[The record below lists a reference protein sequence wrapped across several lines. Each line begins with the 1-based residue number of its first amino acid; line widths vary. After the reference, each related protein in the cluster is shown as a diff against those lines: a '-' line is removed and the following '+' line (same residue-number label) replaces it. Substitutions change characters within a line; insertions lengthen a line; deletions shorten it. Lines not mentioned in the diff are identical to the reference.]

1 VSESLPP
8 TAMSPLQLTNELIP
22 AELPPGT
29 FLHHFR
35 VERRLATGG
44 MGAVYLGED
53 TSLNRPVA
61 LKTLRPEL
69 ACDRS
74 FLLRFQREAQSQ
86 ANLVHPHVVQ
96 VYFVGEER
104 GVWFM
109 AMQLVDG
116 GSLQDALERS
126 DRLPWAEVATH
137 FVGLTDALV
146 EAARLGI
153 VHRDLKPANVL
164 IDRYGSAHLADFGL
178 ATSGA
183 SEPEGSTRTFVR
195 GSVEPSPG
203 LSVAGSV
210 MGTLPYMPPEQLRGE
225 PLDQRADVYGLGATI
240 YHLLTGSPPVK
251 ARTATEALQA
261 LASGIVPVRTRQPDV
276 PRALA
281 GVVEQCL
288 ALDPAA
294 RFQSHQELLRAARR
308 VAPQPAVPPSPV
320 VRLLAGVLDFAPA
333 LAVLRFTFERLPWAS
348 PLFFALWLVVG
359 HAALAASPG
368 QWLMRLRVRTEG
380 DGDVSVLRGG
390 LRALLQW
397 GWFLPLS
404 FALALLYA
412 SAGTLASVLGYVG
425 LAWAVLA
432 LGSAL
437 PAALRRSTLVDRLT
451 RTRVLMDVR

>member
-1 VSESLPP
+1 VKESVPP
-8 TAMSPLQLTNELIP
+8 TAVSPLQLTHELIP

-44 MGAVYLGED
+44 MGAVYLGYD
-53 TSLNRPVA
+53 TSLGRPVA

-69 ACDRS
+69 ARDRS

-116 GSLQDALERS
+116 GSLQDVLERS
-126 DRLPWAEVATH
+126 GRLPWAEVATH

-178 ATSGA
+178 ATAGA
-183 SEPEGSTRTFVR
+183 SDPGSTRTLVR

-251 ARTATEALQA
+251 ARTPTEALQA
-261 LASGIVPVRTRQPDV
+261 LANGIVPVRTRQPDV

-281 GVVEQCL
+281 HVVEQCL

-294 RFQSHQELLRAARR
+294 RFQSHQEMLRAVRR
-308 VAPQPAVPPSPV
+308 VAPQPAVPPSPM
-320 VRLLAGVLDFAPA
+320 VRLLAGVLDVAPA
-333 LAVLRFTFERLPWAS
+333 LAVLRFTFERLPWSA

-359 HAALAASPG
+359 HAALATSPG

-390 LRALLQW
+390 VRALLQW
-397 GWFLPLS
+397 GWFALLS
-404 FALALLYA
+404 LALALLYA
-412 SAGTLASVLGYVG
+412 SAGTLASLLGYLG

-432 LGSAL
+432 VGGAL